1 MDPLSDVLSLLRP
14 RSYVSSGFS
23 ASGAW
28 SVRFTHQQ
36 ERIKCYAVTAGRCW
50 LAVDGV
56 AKPVLLSQ
64 GDCFVLPSGRSFT
77 LASDLALESIDA
89 GTIFPPS
96 TPGGVVNVNGG
107 GEMFLAGSRFAVS
120 GHVASALLGLL
131 PPIIHIHKEQDQ
143 AALRW
148 SLDRMM
154 LEMKNGQPGGSLI
167 AQHLAHMMLIQALRI
182 HLEADKANSTGW
194 LAALGHRQIS
204 AALNAIH
211 GEPARRWALH
221 ELASVACMSRSS
233 FAQRFKELVGTSPME
248 YLTRWRMLLA
258 EDQLATTQLPIGKIS
273 FDLGYESESA
283 FSAAFRRTIGCSPR
297 QYRDAGRPPIGV
309 FRSAESRGY
318 DALPSEAHAIQ

>member
-14 RSYVSSGFS
+14 RSYVSAGFS

-28 SVRFTHQQ
+28 SVRFTRQQ
-36 ERIKCYAVTAGRCW
+36 ERIKCYAVTAGCCW
-50 LAVDGV
+50 LAVDDV
-56 AKPVLLSQ
+56 AEPVLLSQ

-77 LASDLALESIDA
+77 LASGPALESIDA

-96 TPGGVVNVNGG
+96 TPGGVVSVNGG
-107 GEMFLAGSRFAVS
+107 GDVFLAGSRFAVS
-120 GHVASALLGLL
+120 GHLAPALLGLL
-131 PPIIHIHKEQDQ
+131 PPIIHIHREQDQ

-182 HLEADKANSTGW
+182 HLETNHPNATGW

-233 FAQRFKELVGTSPME
+233 FALRFKELVGTSPME

-258 EDQLATTQLPIGKIS
+258 EDQLASTQLPIGKIS

-283 FSAAFRRTIGCSPR
+283 FSAAFKRTVGCSPR
-297 QYRDAGRPPIGV
+297 QYRDAARPPIGV
-309 FRSAESRGY
+309 FHDAGAHRYAGIPSATH
-318 DALPSEAHAIQ
+318 ALQ